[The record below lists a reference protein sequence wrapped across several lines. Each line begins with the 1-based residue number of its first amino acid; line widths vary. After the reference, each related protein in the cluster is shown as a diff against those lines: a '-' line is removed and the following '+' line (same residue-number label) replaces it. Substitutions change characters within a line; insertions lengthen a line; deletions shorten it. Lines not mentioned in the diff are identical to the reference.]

1 MNIEDISI
9 QDLEKL
15 RPDLYTL
22 ISDEMKESL
31 KKNSKKESVH
41 KELSEQEPVEAKFG
55 DVILWIPTSEEGAVV
70 GFDSFGKG
78 KQKVIIELYD
88 GTKIKLGNKAS
99 SYEIRSNKEKRVFI
113 SKRESYKKASK
124 KWNNSGLFYLS
135 LSFKPSIA

>member
-55 DVILWIPTSEEGAVV
+55 DVIRWIPTSEEGAVV

-124 KWNNSGLFYLS
+124 KWDNSGLFYLS